1 MDNESGLERDRRR
14 EEHAAAGDL
23 SGDDAATTEAA
34 PTAGRPPGMTRAA
47 GEVTVP
53 VWGLPPAE
61 RAALL
66 RIVQA
71 GGRAQCRGPAREQ
84 IIALLEA
91 GYLAP
96 YGEGAVILTP
106 AALQAIAS
114 EVDRRATARNAV
126 AGHPETGEPPAQPAE
141 PGDPRFDD
149 PAEDAGP

>member
-1 MDNESGLERDRRR
+1 VDNESGLDRDRRA
-14 EEHAAAGDL
+14 EQWA
-23 SGDDAATTEAA
+23 
-34 PTAGRPPGMTRAA
+34 TAGERPRDDTAGTGAPPAAERSRAMARAA

-53 VWGLPPAE
+53 VWALPPEE

-84 IIALLEA
+84 MMALLEA

-114 EVDRRATARNAV
+114 EVDRRASARTAEADDAE
-126 AGHPETGEPPAQPAE
+126 AGEAGTENPAD
-141 PGDPRFDD
+141 GDP
-149 PAEDAGP
+149 AGEAGP